1 MNKSDSERIAT
12 ILEKIGYKSASRENE
27 ADLIL
32 INMCSVRQSAVDRV
46 YGLIQKLKNLKTKK
60 PGLKTILTGCI
71 LKEDKRKFK
80 KGFDLIL
87 NIKNLPKWPNLLV
100 PNSHDRALYELEYLN
115 IQPKYQTNFRAFV
128 PIMTGCNNFCSFCV
142 VPYTRG
148 REVSRPAKDILCEVK
163 NLIER
168 GVNPIRNAISN
179 GAREIWLLGQNVN
192 SYHSPISTN
201 MTTNFR
207 EYNISDIRA
216 QIRADSR
223 VINFAKLLKMVD
235 DISGNFWIR
244 FTSPHPKDFSDE
256 LIETMAK
263 CQKVTP
269 YLNLP
274 VQSGDNEILKRMNR
288 PYTMGEY
295 KNLVKKIRATFKK
308 YRKGLEREIAISTD
322 IIVGFPGE
330 TKKQFENTVKLFKEI
345 KFDMAYIA
353 KFSPRPGT
361 AAAKL
366 KDNVSPR
373 EKERRYKI
381 LTEVLKKTALENN
394 KKFVGKE
401 IEVLI
406 ERQGIRNK
414 KQVYFGKTRTYKTVK
429 IQLDPKP
436 YTLNANLIG
445 NFVKVKIIDALPWG
459 LKGKLI

>member
-1 MNKSDSERIAT
+1 MKYYIITYGCQMNKSDSERIAT

-163 NLIER
+163 NLIEK
-168 GVNPIRNAISN
+168 GANPIRNAISN

-192 SYHSPISTN
+192 SYQSIGKNS
-201 MTTNFR
+201 
-207 EYNISDIRA
+207 SA
-216 QIRADSR
+216 AASAKADKI
-223 VINFAKLLKMVD
+223 VKFHDLLKM
-235 DISGNFWIR
+235 INEIPGNFWIR

-256 LIETMAK
+256 LINTMAK
-263 CQKVTP
+263 CQRVTP

-274 VQSGDNEILKRMNR
+274 VQSGDDEILKKMNR
-288 PYTMGEY
+288 PYTVNQY
-295 KNLVKKIRATFKK
+295 KDLVKKIRDKFALI
-308 YRKGLEREIAISTD
+308 REGLERGVAISTD

-353 KFSPRPGT
+353 KYSPRPGT
-361 AAAKL
+361 TAAKL
-366 KDNVSPR
+366 KNNVTLE

-381 LTEVLKKTALENN
+381 LTEILRKTAQDQN
-394 KKFVGKE
+394 KNYIGKRV
-401 IEVLI
+401 EVLI
-406 ERQGIRNK
+406 DSK
-414 KQVYFGKTRTYKTVK
+414 KDNLYFGKTRTYKTVRVFSK
-429 IQLDPKP
+429 K
-436 YTLNANLIG
+436 NLIG
-445 NFVKVKIIDALPWG
+445 EFINVKIIDALPWG
-459 LKGKLI
+459 LKGILS

>member
-1 MNKSDSERIAT
+1 MNHSDSERIASV
-12 ILEKIGYKSASRENE
+12 LEEIGYKKSTKIEK

-32 INMCSVRQSAVDRV
+32 VNMCSVRQSAVDRV
-46 YGLIQKLKNLKTKK
+46 YGLTQKLKNLKTKK
-60 PGLKTILTGCI
+60 PRLKTILTGCI
-71 LKEDKRKFK
+71 LKEDKTKFK
-80 KGFDLIL
+80 NRFDLIL
-87 NIKNLPKWPNLLV
+87 DIKDLINWPKLL
-100 PNSHDRALYELEYLN
+100 SYDFDGRRKHATEYKNYLK
-115 IQPKYQTNFRAFV
+115 IKPKYENPFSALI

-168 GVNPIRNAISN
+168 GANPIRNAISN

-244 FTSPHPKDFSDE
+244 FTSSHPKDFSDE
-256 LIETMAK
+256 LINTMAECK
-263 CQKVTP
+263 KITE

-274 VQSGDNEILKRMNR
+274 AQSGDDEILKKMNR
-288 PYTMGEY
+288 PYTIKKY
-295 KNLVKKIRATFKK
+295 KEMVRKIRKKIPRIS
-308 YRKGLEREIAISTD
+308 LSTD

-353 KFSPRPGT
+353 KYSPRSGT

-366 KDNVSPR
+366 KDNVSSR

-381 LTEVLKKTALENN
+381 LTEVLKKTALEKNE
-394 KKFVGKE
+394 KYIGKE
-401 IEVLI
+401 VEVLV
-406 ERQGIRNK
+406 EKQEAKNK
-414 KQVYFGKTRTYKTVK
+414 RQVYFGKTKTYKTVK
-429 IQLDPKP
+429 LQTTNYKLQTNSVGQFI
-436 YTLNANLIG
+436 
-445 NFVKVKIIDALPWG
+445 KVKILDVLPWG
-459 LKGKLI
+459 LKGILL

>member
-163 NLIER
+163 NLIEK
-168 GVNPIRNAISN
+168 GANPIRNAISN

-192 SYHSPISTN
+192 SYQSIGKNS
-201 MTTNFR
+201 
-207 EYNISDIRA
+207 SA
-216 QIRADSR
+216 AASAKADKI
-223 VINFAKLLKMVD
+223 VKFHDLLKM
-235 DISGNFWIR
+235 INEIPGNFWIR

-256 LIETMAK
+256 LINTMAK
-263 CQKVTP
+263 CQRVTP

-274 VQSGDNEILKRMNR
+274 VQSGDDEILKKMNR
-288 PYTMGEY
+288 PYTVNQY
-295 KNLVKKIRATFKK
+295 KDLVKKIRDKFALI
-308 YRKGLEREIAISTD
+308 REGLERGVAISTD

-353 KFSPRPGT
+353 EYSPRPGT
-361 AAAKL
+361 AAEKL
-366 KDNVSPR
+366 KDDVPKK

-381 LTEVLKKTALENN
+381 LTEVLKETALENN

>member
-168 GVNPIRNAISN
+168 GANPIRNAISN

-244 FTSPHPKDFSDE
+244 FTSSYPKDFSDE
-256 LIETMAK
+256 LIEVMAK

-274 VQSGDNEILKRMNR
+274 VQSGDDEILKKMNR
-288 PYTMGEY
+288 PYTVSQY
-295 KNLVKKIRATFKK
+295 RNLVKKIRNAFKK
-308 YRKGLEREIAISTD
+308 YRKGLESEIAISTD
-322 IIVGFPGE
+322 VIVGFPGE
-330 TKKQFENTVKLFKEI
+330 TKKQFQNTVKLFKEI

-361 AAAKL
+361 AAAKI
-366 KDNVSPR
+366 KDNVSPK

-381 LTEVLKKTALENN
+381 LTEILKETALEKNE
-394 KKFVGKE
+394 KYIGKE
-401 IEVLI
+401 VEVLV
-406 ERQGIRNK
+406 EKQEAKNK
-414 KQVYFGKTRTYKTVK
+414 RQVYFGKTKTYKTVK
-429 IQLDPKP
+429 LQTTNYKLQTNSVGQFI
-436 YTLNANLIG
+436 
-445 NFVKVKIIDALPWG
+445 KVKILDVLPWG